1 MSARG
6 VPGQG
11 STFTIFIKTLLPS
24 RDDQP
29 PPPPTPSGAYSGS
42 LPIPQGP
49 PTPAAL
55 PSHLKSPLGGLPSDS
70 YAKPW
75 LNLNQ
80 EISSSPGSLLQSPDA
95 GGDSPSVSSASSDP
109 SVRSVA
115 RSGGSLRSE
124 RSSQSSV
131 AAEINTKT
139 PMSLAMP
146 QDAKSSKHKTGDGS
160 AAVPSDLSL
169 PSGASLVPPMFSILV
184 IAPLKHSREATVR
197 HIGMTL
203 PKNIPHQ
210 LTARESFSE
219 SQSLLGGEDPIT
231 FTHVVAVLR
240 DIDEIVALLDQVF
253 HSTTST
259 TTVVLITDLAQRRS
273 VIEQA
278 PNHDYEQ
285 LIASHRLMFVFKPL
299 KPSRLGVIFDPRQ
312 ERETSLDRNQDSAQ
326 QVAVNQKH
334 VFEELTRRLGNRD
347 KRVLLVE
354 DNKVNQM
361 VILKFL
367 AKVSIKAETA
377 SDGVQCTEKVFANPH
392 DHYSIILCDL
402 HMPNK
407 DGYQTCKEIRK
418 WEKKHKVAG
427 LPIIALSAN
436 VLGDVYQKC
445 VDAGFNSYMTKPVDF
460 KELSGLLM
468 GFMDPVDASRPHEL
482 MKLKKGQGAPSRL
495 STVGR

>member
-11 STFTIFIKTLLPS
+11 STFTISIKTLLPS
-24 RDDQP
+24 KNDQP
-29 PPPPTPSGAYSGS
+29 PPPLPTPSSIYGGS
-42 LPIPQGP
+42 LPELPGLR
-49 PTPAAL
+49 TPVPL
-55 PSHLKSPLGGLPSDS
+55 PAHLRSPLTGSPGDPL
-70 YAKPW
+70 AKPW
-75 LNLNQ
+75 VKLSH
-80 EISSSPGSLLQSPDA
+80 EVSSSPGSFIQSPDT
-95 GGDSPSVSSASSDP
+95 GTESPSFSSGSSDP
-109 SVRSVA
+109 SIRSAA
-115 RSGGSLRSE
+115 RSSSLRSE

-131 AAEINTKT
+131 AAELASSTSINLALPRDSKASRDKT
-139 PMSLAMP
+139 A
-146 QDAKSSKHKTGDGS
+146 DATMH
-160 AAVPSDLSL
+160 SD
-169 PSGASLVPPMFSILV
+169 PVWPPVASVVPPMFSILV
-184 IAPLKHSREATVR
+184 VAPLRHSREATVR
-197 HIGMTL
+197 HVSMTL

-210 LTARESFSE
+210 LTARESFLE
-219 SQSLLGGEDPIT
+219 SQSLLGGEDPVT
-231 FTHVVAVLR
+231 FTHIVAVLR
-240 DIDEIVALLDQVF
+240 DIDEIVALLNQVF
-253 HSTTST
+253 HSSKST
-259 TTVVLITDLAQRRS
+259 TTVVLITDLAQRRAI
-273 VIEQA
+273 IEQA
-278 PNHDYEQ
+278 PSHDYEQ
-285 LIASHRLMFVFKPL
+285 LIANRRLVFVFKPL

-418 WEKKHKVAG
+418 WEKKNKVFG

-468 GFMDPVDASRPHEL
+468 GFMDPVDASRPHEM
-482 MKLKKGQGAPSRL
+482 MKLKRGEAPSML
-495 STVGR
+495 SGR

>member
-1 MSARG
+1 MSAKG

-11 STFTIFIKTLLPS
+11 STFTISIKTTLPS
-24 RDDQP
+24 QNDQP
-29 PPPPTPSGAYSGS
+29 PPPATPSGLHAGPLST
-42 LPIPQGP
+42 PHGP
-49 PTPAAL
+49 PTP
-55 PSHLKSPLGGLPSDS
+55 SPLPLLQKLSSVGAPD
-70 YAKPW
+70 AKPW
-75 LNLNQ
+75 IKLPH
-80 EISSSPGSLLQSPDA
+80 EITNSPGNFLQSPEA
-95 GGDSPSVSSASSDP
+95 GTESPALSSGSSDP
-109 SVRSVA
+109 SVRSAA
-115 RSGGSLRSE
+115 RSGSLRSE

-131 AAEINTKT
+131 VADLAANTSMKLALPHDVKSDKLKT
-139 PMSLAMP
+139 TAASG
-146 QDAKSSKHKTGDGS
+146 DA
-160 AAVPSDLSL
+160 ADLRL
-169 PSGASLVPPMFSILV
+169 PSGASLAPPMFSILV

-197 HIGMTL
+197 HINMTL
-203 PKNIPHQ
+203 PQNIPHQ
-210 LTARESFSE
+210 ITARESFLE
-219 SQSLLGGEDPIT
+219 SQVMLGGEDPVT

-240 DIDEIVALLDQVF
+240 DVDEIVALMDQVYC
-253 HSTTST
+253 SKTST
-259 TTVVLITDLAQRRS
+259 TAIVLITDFAQRRR
-273 VIEQA
+273 IMEQA
-278 PNHDYEQ
+278 PNFDYKQ
-285 LIASHRLMFVFKPL
+285 LEEICRLTFVFKPL
-299 KPSRLGVIFDPRQ
+299 KPSRFAVIFDPQQ
-312 ERETSLDRNQDSAQ
+312 EREMSLDRNQDSAQ

-377 SDGVQCTEKVFANPH
+377 LDGVQCTEKVFSNPH

-427 LPIIALSAN
+427 LPIVALSAN

-460 KELSGLLM
+460 RELSGVLM
-468 GFMDPVDASRPHEL
+468 GFMDPVDRDRPHEM
-482 MKLKKGQGAPSRL
+482 MKLKRGHAPPSLVSR
-495 STVGR
+495 

>member
-1 MSARG
+1 MSAKG
-6 VPGQG
+6 APGQG
-11 STFTIFIKTLLPS
+11 STFTISIKTLLPS
-24 RDDQP
+24 KNDQP
-29 PPPPTPSGAYSGS
+29 PPPPTPSGSYPGS
-42 LPIPQGP
+42 LPELQGP
-49 PTPAAL
+49 QTPIPMPA
-55 PSHLKSPLGGLPSDS
+55 HLKSPLTGLPGDLQ
-70 YAKPW
+70 AKPW
-75 LNLNQ
+75 LKLPH
-80 EISSSPGSLLQSPDA
+80 EISSSPGSLMQSPDA
-95 GGDSPSVSSASSDP
+95 GAESPSFSSGSSDP
-109 SVRSVA
+109 SVRSAA
-115 RSGGSLRSE
+115 RSSSLRSE

-131 AAEINTKT
+131 AADLAVNTSIN
-139 PMSLAMP
+139 LALP
-146 QDAKSSKHKTGDGS
+146 QDAKSSKYRPGDRIGGS
-160 AAVPSDLSL
+160 VSSDLQQ
-169 PSGASLVPPMFSILV
+169 PYIASVVPPMFSILV
-184 IAPLKHSREATVR
+184 VAPLKHSREATVR
-197 HIGMTL
+197 HVSMTL

-210 LTARESFSE
+210 LTARESFAD
-219 SQSLLGGEDPIT
+219 SQSLLGGEEPVT
-231 FTHVVAVLR
+231 FTHIVAVLR
-240 DIDEIVALLDQVF
+240 DIDEIIALFDQIF

-259 TTVVLITDLAQRRS
+259 TTVVLITDLAQKRS
-273 VIEQA
+273 IIEQA
-278 PNHDYEQ
+278 PSHNYDQ
-285 LIASHRLMFVFKPL
+285 LIANRRLIFVFKPL
-299 KPSRLGVIFDPRQ
+299 KPSRLGVIFDPQQ

-377 SDGVQCTEKVFANPH
+377 SDGVQCTEKVFAHPH

-418 WEKKHKVAG
+418 WEKKNKVVG

-482 MKLKKGQGAPSRL
+482 MKLKRGHAPPSLLPTSR
-495 STVGR
+495 

>member
-1 MSARG
+1 MSAKG

-11 STFTIFIKTLLPS
+11 STFTISIKTLLPS
-24 RDDQP
+24 QNDQP
-29 PPPPTPSGAYSGS
+29 PPPPTPSGSSFPGS
-42 LPIPQGP
+42 LP
-49 PTPAAL
+49 TPHGSTAPVAA
-55 PSHLKSPLGGLPSDS
+55 SSKTSSTGDTIT
-70 YAKPW
+70 KPW
-75 LNLNQ
+75 VKLSH
-80 EISSSPGSLLQSPDA
+80 EISSSPGSFMQSPDA
-95 GGDSPSVSSASSDP
+95 GADSPSFSSGSSDP
-109 SVRSVA
+109 SLQSTA
-115 RSGGSLRSE
+115 RSASLRSE

-131 AAEINTKT
+131 AADLAANTSMKLALPHDVHLQKT
-139 PMSLAMP
+139 QA
-146 QDAKSSKHKTGDGS
+146 DAGSRGVASSNLGLS
-160 AAVPSDLSL
+160 PS
-169 PSGASLVPPMFSILV
+169 ASLVPPMFSILV

-197 HIGMTL
+197 HINMTL

-210 LTARESFSE
+210 LTSRESFSD
-219 SQSLLGGEDPIT
+219 SQSLLGGEEPVT
-231 FTHVVAVLR
+231 FTHIVAVLR
-240 DIDEIVALLDQVF
+240 DVAEIVALMDEVF
-253 HSTTST
+253 RSGNGSTTAI
-259 TTVVLITDLAQRRS
+259 VLITDLAQKRR
-273 VIEQA
+273 IMEQA
-278 PNHDYEQ
+278 PAYDYDQ
-285 LIASHRLMFVFKPL
+285 LMTSRRLTFVFKPL
-299 KPSRLGVIFDPRQ
+299 KPSRFGLIFDPQQ
-312 ERETSLDRNQDSAQ
+312 EREMSLDRNQDSAQ

-377 SDGVQCTEKVFANPH
+377 VDGVQCTDKVFANPH

-418 WEKKHKVAG
+418 WERKNKVAG

-460 KELSGLLM
+460 KELSTLLM
-468 GFMDPVDASRPHEL
+468 GFMDPEDASRPHEL
-482 MKLKKGQGAPSRL
+482 MKLKRGQAPSNL
-495 STVGR
+495 ASGR